1 MNSAR
6 KSLSLLVATLIPL
19 GTPTAGAVGLGEL
32 VTRSSLGEPLRAEV
46 RLVRTADEE
55 LHASCFKRVANNTG
69 NDDIPWIYDAR
80 VRLSGDRLIIT
91 TRDPMNHPIA
101 MLGLLVN
108 CGGEI
113 RRDYPIMLQ
122 PPVLRVGSGASPSLP
137 VAAPA
142 ERTTPRAPEQSRPP
156 RPARPVAAP
165 AAESSSPAR
174 PSQPEAS
181 APSVATRPAKVTKRE
196 PVAARRAEP
205 PRHDRLILGGGLETG
220 LVPLRMSLA
229 LVNPPSEDES
239 DGARQQLRQE
249 QRTLTE
255 IDDRIAAQLEVN
267 EKIKRLEEYQAMLKE
282 KVAQLD
288 GAPPSPRPAL
298 PAAAPAPIQAP
309 TPAQPASGSIPPGI
323 AEQLQ
328 QWGPPVGGL
337 LAVLVGGG
345 ALIWMRRRRNAE
357 AFEEDTGEPTTQPDF
372 RISAP
377 PSTRSEHAVK
387 KNAPLPPERD
397 EPQLHH
403 AEHSEPPPVVDH
415 GGEWAEPTFAP
426 AHPIPFDQTVDE
438 QDSALELAEIMM
450 SFGRTQGAAETLADY
465 IRNNPRQAVKPWLKL
480 LEVYHVAGM
489 RAEFEVLTRQLNKT
503 FNVKMV
509 SWNDF
514 KDIRSTPDTVEQM
527 AHICQRLQ
535 DLWGTEEAQIY
546 IHQILRDN
554 RNGTRQG
561 FPLTVVE
568 ELLLLL
574 AILDDELG
582 PYKPP
587 VEPTLEEME
596 PTPPPTLSAFDA

>member
-1 MNSAR
+1 MNSTR
-6 KSLSLLVATLIPL
+6 KSLSLLVATTLLPL

-32 VTRSSLGEPLRAEV
+32 VTRSALGEPLRAEV
-46 RLVRTADEE
+46 RLVGVAGEE
-55 LHASCFKRVANNTG
+55 LDGSCFKRVQGAG
-69 NDDIPWIYDAR
+69 NDDIPWIHDAR
-80 VRLSGDRLIIT
+80 VRLAGDRLIVT

-101 MLGLLVN
+101 MLGLAVA
-108 CGGEI
+108 CGGDV

-122 PPVLRVGSGASPSLP
+122 PPVIRVGAGTSPNLP
-137 VAAPA
+137 VAASADSIELRPEA
-142 ERTTPRAPEQSRPP
+142 RPRETVRPP
-156 RPARPVAAP
+156 RPVRPQPAAGTETPGPANAAAPTPQPAKAPRRQAAP
-165 AAESSSPAR
+165 A
-174 PSQPEAS
+174 
-181 APSVATRPAKVTKRE
+181 
-196 PVAARRAEP
+196 RRGEP
-205 PRHDRLILGGGLETG
+205 PRHDRLILGSGLEAG

-229 LVNPPSEDES
+229 LANPPSEDES

-288 GAPPSPRPAL
+288 GAPSSAPRPAAPP
-298 PAAAPAPIQAP
+298 PAPAPAPVQPAAPAGFVPRM
-309 TPAQPASGSIPPGI
+309 T
-323 AEQLQ
+323 EQLQ
-328 QWGPPVGGL
+328 QWGPTAGGL
-337 LAVLVGGG
+337 VAVLAGVGTL
-345 ALIWMRRRRNAE
+345 AWLRRRRKDEPFA
-357 AFEEDTGEPTTQPDF
+357 EDTGEPTTQPDF

-377 PSTRSEHAVK
+377 PSTAGQQAEK
-387 KNAPLPPERD
+387 KSAPLPPERD
-397 EPQLHH
+397 DPRLHV
-403 AEHSEPPPVVDH
+403 AQDSEPPPLVEH

-426 AHPIPFDQTVDE
+426 AHPIPFDETVDE

-514 KDIRSTPDTVEQM
+514 KDARATPDTVEQM

-535 DLWGTEEAQIY
+535 DLWGTQEAQIY

-561 FPLTVVE
+561 FPLSVVE

-582 PYKPP
+582 TYKPP
-587 VEPTLEEME
+587 SEPTLEPME
-596 PTPPPTLSAFDA
+596 AAAPPPATLSAFDA

>member
-19 GTPTAGAVGLGEL
+19 GTPTAGAVGLGDL
-32 VTRSSLGEPLRAEV
+32 VTRSALGEPLRAEV
-46 RLVRTADEE
+46 RLVRAAGEE
-55 LHASCFKRVANNTG
+55 FDATCFKRVGNNAG

-80 VRLSGDRLIIT
+80 VRLSGDRLIVT
-91 TRDPMNHPIA
+91 TRNPVNHPIA

-108 CGGEI
+108 CGGDV
-113 RRDYPIMLQ
+113 RRDYPILLQ
-122 PPVLRVGSGASPSLP
+122 PPVLRVGAGTSPNLP
-137 VAAPA
+137 VAAPVEDTA
-142 ERTTPRAPEQSRPP
+142 PRPPVQARPP
-156 RPARPVAAP
+156 RPPRAAVAP
-165 AAESSSPAR
+165 GAEGTGPAR
-174 PSQPEAS
+174 SSQPADAT
-181 APSVATRPAKVTKRE
+181 APVTKTPKAPRRE
-196 PVAARRAEP
+196 AAAARRTEP
-205 PRHDRLILGGGLETG
+205 PRHDRLILGSGAEAG

-229 LVNPPSEDES
+229 LLNPPSEDES

-288 GAPPSPRPAL
+288 GAPPAAHAAVAAPTPA
-298 PAAAPAPIQAP
+298 PAAPAPA
-309 TPAQPASGSIPPGI
+309 PAQPATGGLPPDI
-323 AEQLQ
+323 AEQLHV
-328 QWGPPVGGL
+328 WGAPVGGL
-337 LAVLVGGG
+337 IAVLAGGG
-345 ALIWMRRRRNAE
+345 ALIWLRRRRNAE
-357 AFEEDTGEPTTQPDF
+357 AYEEDTGEPTTQPDF

-377 PSTRSEHAVK
+377 PSTRSQQIEK

-397 EPQLHH
+397 EPQIHH
-403 AEHSEPPPVVDH
+403 ADHSEPPPVVDH

-480 LEVYHVAGM
+480 LEVYYVAGM

-535 DLWGTEEAQIY
+535 DLWGTQEAQVY

-561 FPLTVVE
+561 FPLRVVE

-587 VEPTLEEME
+587 VEPTLEAME
-596 PTPPPTLSAFDA
+596 PAPPPTLSAFDV

>member
-32 VTRSSLGEPLRAEV
+32 VTRSALGEPLRAEV
-46 RLVRTADEE
+46 RLVRAAGEE
-55 LHASCFKRVANNTG
+55 FDGSCFKRVANNTG
-69 NDDIPWIYDAR
+69 TDDIPWIHDAR
-80 VRLSGDRLIIT
+80 VRLAGDRLIIT

-108 CGGEI
+108 CGGDV

-122 PPVLRVGSGASPSLP
+122 PPVLRVGAGTSPNLP
-137 VAAPA
+137 VAAPVDEGIVRPPVQA
-142 ERTTPRAPEQSRPP
+142 TRPTRPP
-156 RPARPVAAP
+156 RAAAPVAESASAPRSDPTEAAP
-165 AAESSSPAR
+165 AAAR
-174 PSQPEAS
+174 PPKA
-181 APSVATRPAKVTKRE
+181 AKRE
-196 PVAARRAEP
+196 STAARRTEP
-205 PRHDRLILGGGLETG
+205 PRHDRLILGSGLEAG

-229 LVNPPSEDES
+229 LLNPPSEDES

-288 GAPPSPRPAL
+288 GAPPAARAAVAAPSPT
-298 PAAAPAPIQAP
+298 PAAPAP
-309 TPAQPASGSIPPGI
+309 TPAQPATGGLPPDV
-323 AEQLQ
+323 AEQLR
-328 QWGPPVGGL
+328 QWGAPVGGL
-337 LAVLVGGG
+337 LAVLGGVG
-345 ALIWMRRRRNAE
+345 ALVWMRRRRNAE

-377 PSTRSEHAVK
+377 PSARSQQIEK
-387 KNAPLPPERD
+387 KNSPLPPERD
-397 EPQLHH
+397 EPQLH
-403 AEHSEPPPVVDH
+403 EVDHSEPPVVDH

-535 DLWGTEEAQIY
+535 DLWGTQEAQIY

-596 PTPPPTLSAFDA
+596 PAPPPTLSAFDV